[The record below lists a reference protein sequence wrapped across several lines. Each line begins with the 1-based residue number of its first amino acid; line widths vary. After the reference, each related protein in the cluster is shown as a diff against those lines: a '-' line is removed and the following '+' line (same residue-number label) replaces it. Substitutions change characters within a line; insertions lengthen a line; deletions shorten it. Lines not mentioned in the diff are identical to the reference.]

1 MNEYNRADAIILCGG
16 LGTRLKSIQPE
27 LPKILTPIGDLT
39 LLDKLIT
46 QITRAGLNRV
56 ILSLGHLSEK
66 VIEYVDNIDKSN
78 IEIIKVIE
86 SKPLGTG
93 GALKLASLQSK
104 SDHVLVINGDSYT
117 DINPSDLLQFHV
129 KHNSSLTMLVVR
141 VVDSSRYGSVLLDS
155 SCLIKSFQE
164 KSTNNQGE
172 HLVNAG
178 MYVIDQSILG
188 RIEVGRAISLER
200 DIFPELIGDQCY
212 GYKSDSKFLDIGT
225 PDSFS
230 AAEQFFSE
238 LKS

>member
-16 LGTRLKSIQPE
+16 LGTRLQSIQPD
-27 LPKILTPIGDLT
+27 LPKILTPIGDRT
-39 LLDKLIT
+39 LLDILLC

-66 VIEYVDNIDKSN
+66 VIEYVDNIDKPN

-93 GALKLASLQSK
+93 GALKLASLRSN

-129 KHNSSLTMLVVR
+129 KYNSSLTMLVVKA
-141 VVDSSRYGSVLLDS
+141 VDSSRYGSVLVDS
-155 SCLIKSFQE
+155 SFLVKSFQE
-164 KSTNNQGE
+164 KSTNNKDE
-172 HLVNAG
+172 PLVNAG
-178 MYVIDQSILG
+178 MYVIDRSILS
-188 RIEVGRAISLER
+188 RIEDDTTISLER
-200 DIFPELIGDQCY
+200 DIFPNLIGDQY
-212 GYKSDSKFLDIGT
+212 YAYISDRKFLDIGT
-225 PDSFS
+225 PDSLS

>member
-155 SCLIKSFQE
+155 SCLIKSFQ
-164 KSTNNQGE
+164 S
-172 HLVNAG
+172 
-178 MYVIDQSILG
+178 
-188 RIEVGRAISLER
+188 
-200 DIFPELIGDQCY
+200 FWLI
-212 GYKSDSKFLDIGT
+212 
-225 PDSFS
+225 P
-230 AAEQFFSE
+230 
-238 LKS
+238 